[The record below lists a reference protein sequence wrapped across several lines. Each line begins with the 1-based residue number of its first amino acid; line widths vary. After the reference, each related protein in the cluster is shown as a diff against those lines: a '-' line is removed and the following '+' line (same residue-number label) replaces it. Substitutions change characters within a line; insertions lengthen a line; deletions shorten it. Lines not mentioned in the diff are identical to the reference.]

1 MKDWLDNVSD
11 EQIKDVVL
19 KVHSEYDDIKVT
31 RTTKDGK
38 NVVVL
43 LCEKKYANG
52 DNSRVYRHY
61 YNAFGEYNLN
71 ESCGLVLKPFDDNT
85 QLWFA
90 MVYKQVQ
97 NESINGL
104 TYLEAFEQAHEKS
117 IANTGSIKQAEIN
130 KKIIELNSLIK
141 KNNLYIKLELS
152 KLHQFTNEKRRKAK
166 KAEDSLIVK
175 DFLRKMNVKERQ
187 VWLEQNG
194 FVAPRNNKNLEDS
207 KSSNIMVK

>member
-1 MKDWLDNVSD
+1 MRDWLDNVSD
-11 EQIKDVVL
+11 EQIKDIVS
-19 KVHSEYDDIKVT
+19 KVHSEYDNIKVT

-38 NVVVL
+38 AVIVL

-52 DNSRVYRHY
+52 DNGRLYRHC
-61 YNAFGEYNLN
+61 YNAFGEYSLN
-71 ESCGLVLKPFDDNT
+71 EACGLVLNPFDDNT
-85 QLWFA
+85 ELWFA
-90 MVYKQVQ
+90 MVYEQNK

-141 KNNLYIKLELS
+141 KNNLYIKIELS
-152 KLHQFTNEKRRKAK
+152 RLHQFTNEKRRKTK

-175 DFLRKMNVKERQ
+175 DFLRKMNVRERQ
-187 VWLEQNG
+187 TWLKQNG
-194 FVAPRNNKNLEDS
+194 FVTPSSDKKLEDS
-207 KSSNIMVK
+207 KSPNSMVK